1 MRTVTCVCCP
11 RGCSVTVD
19 EAGLIRGNGCRNG
32 AAFALERLSAVP
44 RRFVGTVRLNGA
56 AVERCP
62 VRTDRPVPPERLED
76 VERAL
81 RELEAEAPVYVSQV
95 LLRNVCGTGAN
106 VVAAGSIPCKK

>member
-1 MRTVTCVCCP
+1 
-11 RGCSVTVD
+11 
-19 EAGLIRGNGCRNG
+19 
-32 AAFALERLSAVP
+32 
-44 RRFVGTVRLNGA
+44 
-56 AVERCP
+56 
-62 VRTDRPVPPERLED
+62 VPPDRLED